1 MAENSFY
8 KIAFCFV
15 ICFTITIHS
24 FERSNDAYDDAFNDD
39 TFNDDA
45 FNYDAFNYDAFNDDT
60 FNDNSFNDV
69 FDVEA
74 GEDDADVIKN
84 ADDVTRVRRDV
95 NESPLENEEASLL
108 RRSHRDGRRRVTP
121 DPNVYVENFEFTSA
135 EIQGPILKNIFYF
148 QQLLKNLDAQ
158 FKALGFSAILT
169 LRPDFLHR
177 HQQA

>member
-39 TFNDDA
+39 TFND
-45 FNYDAFNYDAFNDDT
+45 DAFNYDAFNDDT

-177 HQQA
+177 HQQD